1 MAIASVPVL
10 KGAASERFEQQ
21 MKESESRRGSVDFTK
36 SIPCLMKYYTHFF
49 WYIWDC
55 KWNCTPKLMIKNSD
69 ILENDLLAFDSE
81 LLPILLTDRSK
92 SNATGEPH
100 NIVWGTDNYT
110 SNGEGYGEWDE
121 ISVPAISGEHG
132 LILQPRVNKTK
143 EEQEH
148 RSRVK
153 AEVFTPV
160 WICNKQNNL
169 IDAAWFGGT
178 APFNTENEDNTW
190 TTSTERIPFPTLD
203 GKTWEDYVKDT
214 RLEVS
219 CGEAPYL
226 VSRYGVV
233 SGIDIDIKDRIGIL
247 DRKLR
252 VIFSYERS
260 N

>member
-1 MAIASVPVL
+1 
-10 KGAASERFEQQ
+10 
-21 MKESESRRGSVDFTK
+21 
-36 SIPCLMKYYTHFF
+36 MKYYTHFF

-148 RSRVK
+148 RSRDK

>member
-1 MAIASVPVL
+1 MS
-10 KGAASERFEQQ
+10 
-21 MKESESRRGSVDFTK
+21 

-55 KWNCTPKLMIKNSD
+55 KWNS
-69 ILENDLLAFDSE
+69 
-81 LLPILLTDRSK
+81 
-92 SNATGEPH
+92 
-100 NIVWGTDNYT
+100 
-110 SNGEGYGEWDE
+110 
-121 ISVPAISGEHG
+121 
-132 LILQPRVNKTK
+132 
-143 EEQEH
+143 
-148 RSRVK
+148 
-153 AEVFTPV
+153 
-160 WICNKQNNL
+160 
-169 IDAAWFGGT
+169 
-178 APFNTENEDNTW
+178 
-190 TTSTERIPFPTLD
+190 STERIPFPTLD